1 MNSNIPIGADSLAQK
16 VDLSVTDNLAQTDL
30 LQAIE
35 IGKKFL
41 QKAQET
47 KTTKE
52 LINMPRVVDNSS
64 DVRTVVSSLVDALNN
79 SSQQIQQLKFKN
91 LMLSSNK
98 NNLESRHE
106 VEGNLQKHEYER
118 IKTQMLHEKQ
128 NMIHNLNISNNKVQK
143 YKKRI
148 VEKNREINKLLKLLN
163 DHSIDVTQIELSSI
177 EPSSTSSIRV
187 KSPDDISKNR
197 KADMLKALGVL
208 ATQVLNDDTEDG
220 SINQTY
226 IQSSMRAEDDNIT
239 EAEISVYQPYNHA
252 NRNNENQPTTSSN
265 VLLHKFSNGPILPEI
280 KSNSQL
286 APVVLPKMRSFS
298 TIDNSSK
305 KV

>member
-1 MNSNIPIGADSLAQK
+1 MNTNIPIGNDEITQK
-16 VDLSVTDNLAQTDL
+16 MSPLTPETIVQTNV

-41 QKAQET
+41 QREKDSD
-47 KTTKE
+47 KTIGSNIPTIAHNPTDAE
-52 LINMPRVVDNSS
+52 
-64 DVRTVVSSLVDALNN
+64 TVVCSLVDALTN
-79 SSQQIQQLKFKN
+79 SSQHIQQLKFKN
-91 LMLSSNK
+91 LMLSGTKSNI
-98 NNLESRHE
+98 ESRHE

-118 IKTQMLHEKQ
+118 IKTQMLHERQ
-128 NMIHNLNISNNKVQK
+128 NMIQNLNTSNNKVQK

-197 KADMLKALGVL
+197 KADMLKALGAL

-226 IQSSMRAEDDNIT
+226 IQSSMRAEDENIT

-252 NRNNENQPTTSSN
+252 NRNNETQQTTSSN

-280 KSNSQL
+280 KNNSQL
-286 APVVLPKMRSFS
+286 TPVVLPKMRSFS
-298 TIDNSSK
+298 TIDNNAK
-305 KV
+305 KL